1 MTSKT
6 TRIRVRHRST
16 DPRAPAILSHVRNH
30 AGTPRGG
37 RIKAELAHWWGGAWL
52 RWRREPEW
60 MSRRRDAAV
69 NLWLLL
75 TCLLLAFAFA
85 IVATAIIA
93 TLAS

>member
-1 MTSKT
+1 
-6 TRIRVRHRST
+6 
-16 DPRAPAILSHVRNH
+16 
-30 AGTPRGG
+30 
-37 RIKAELAHWWGGAWL
+37 
-52 RWRREPEW
+52 
-60 MSRRRDAAV
+60 V